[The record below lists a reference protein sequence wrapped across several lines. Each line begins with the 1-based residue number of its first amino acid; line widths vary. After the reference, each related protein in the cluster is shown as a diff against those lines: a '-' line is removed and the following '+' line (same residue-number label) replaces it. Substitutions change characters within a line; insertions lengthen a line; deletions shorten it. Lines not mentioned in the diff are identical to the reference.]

1 MEEGDFDF
9 FRDCIE
15 PILLRNGFEQKSWLI
30 ENNKFI
36 SFVYKYFKQMV
47 VYYNSGWLSI
57 HTVHHLYYPV
67 KLKHNW
73 FTKKPYLKF
82 KTLNLNKY
90 KNRPLKELEGL
101 ITKSI
106 KLINQYQKEVE
117 LQKDFG

>member
-47 VYYNSGWLSI
+47 VYYNSGWLAI
-57 HTVHHLYYPV
+57 HIVHHLYYPV
-67 KLKHNW
+67 KHKHKW

-106 KLINQYQKEVE
+106 KLINQYKKEVE
-117 LQKDFG
+117 LQKDFV